1 MKQST
6 FSAVMANSIKNLL
19 QGYTKSIRFV
29 AVLTVLLTMGIG
41 QVWADVNYKGG
52 YFYFDNSLNV
62 NKGYVML
69 CGRRHKENGNDNWYT
84 AVTTFNKTSI
94 DGTKLYYTGSL
105 EGSTWNTST
114 WNGWVV
120 ISDASQWGNGK
131 FENWTS
137 AGWCSAYRN
146 DYGFNAGSTY
156 VLRPTS
162 TSKSQSI
169 EVDYHGSYSGLNH
182 DQTVYKHTSTDNGS
196 SYSAKSVNSGTV
208 TISAYKMTGNGAAAD
223 TNNKQTINVASTTSK
238 SVSAAYTGEVTVT
251 ATANTGYTFVGWFE
265 STSATTA
272 VSTSASYTY
281 NAPNSTKSIY
291 ARFKAVQ
298 SAVTLNA
305 NGGTGGTASVTATY
319 GQAMPKVTD
328 LPTREGYTFNGYF
341 DAASGGTQYYK
352 ADGTSART
360 WNKTDNT
367 TLYAQWTGKTYTV
380 TLDNQGATTAG
391 ATSVTAT
398 YNAAMPSIANNLP
411 KKTGHAFK
419 GYFTATSG
427 GTKYYNADGTSA
439 KNWDKTDATTLYAQ
453 WTINTYSV
461 KWVVDGVELTG
472 AQLDGITTIVN
483 HGEKITT
490 APKVVV
496 EDYCGDIFVGW
507 TDAVGGEYVHGTS
520 NLYTTEFPTITNDI
534 TLYAVFADYKK

>member
-19 QGYTKSIRFV
+19 QGYTKSVRFL

-41 QVWADVNYKGG
+41 QAWGDVNYKGG

-69 CGRRHKENGNDNWYT
+69 CGRRHKENGSENWYT
-84 AVTTFNKTSI
+84 AVTTFNKNAIT
-94 DGTKLYYTGSL
+94 GTKLYYTGSL

-120 ISDASQWGNGK
+120 ISDASQWGNGN
-131 FENWTS
+131 FENWTG

-182 DQTVYKHTSTDNGS
+182 DQTVHKYTSTNNGS
-196 SYSAKSVNSGTV
+196 SYSTMSVNSGTV
-208 TISAYKMTGNGAAAD
+208 TISAYKMTGNGTAS
-223 TNNKQTINVASTTSK
+223 NSSNSKTINAASTTST
-238 SVSAAYTGEVTVT
+238 SVPAAYTGEVTVT

-272 VSTSASYTY
+272 VSTFASYTY
-281 NAPNSTKSIY
+281 NAPNTTKSLY
-291 ARFKAVQ
+291 ARFEAVQ

-319 GQAMPKVTD
+319 GQAMPSATM
-328 LPTREGYTFNGYF
+328 PTREGHAFNGYF
-341 DAASGGTQYYK
+341 D
-352 ADGTSART
+352 
-360 WNKTDNT
+360 
-367 TLYAQWTGKTYTV
+367 
-380 TLDNQGATTAG
+380 
-391 ATSVTAT
+391 
-398 YNAAMPSIANNLP
+398 
-411 KKTGHAFK
+411 
-419 GYFTATSG
+419 ATSG

-439 KNWDKTDATTLYAQ
+439 RTWDKTANTTLYAQ
-453 WTINTYSV
+453 WTSNQYNIT
-461 KWVVDGVELTG
+461 WVVDAVELTA
-472 AQLDGITTIVN
+472 AQLGGATTIVN
-483 HGEKITT
+483 HGETITT
-490 APKVVV
+490 APSVTAD
-496 EDYCGDIFVGW
+496 DYCGDIFVGW

-520 NLYTTEFPTITNDI
+520 KLYTTDFPQITNNT